1 MANKWSPVKL
11 EKIRN
16 GHKKLHR
23 SSIITVSY
31 NWILSVINDTIKVFR
46 KNLLLS
52 TCDFSTV

>member
-16 GHKKLHR
+16 GRKKLHR

-52 TCDFSTV
+52 TSDFSTV